1 MFKKVLL
8 VSCALAAAVL
18 AASCAPAPA
27 PAPAPEAQANAADA
41 TDAALTMSG
50 LADAA
55 WSLADLQALPQ
66 SESDYTNNDG
76 ETTTYSG
83 VRLADLLVAA
93 GVGDYAAVNL
103 VASDEYAIEIDRA
116 RLDACDD
123 CLVAISEDG
132 SLRSVMPGFEG
143 MFQVRGLVGLEVK

>member
-27 PAPAPEAQANAADA
+27 PAPAPEAQADAA
-41 TDAALTMSG
+41 DAALTMSG

-55 WSLADLQALPQ
+55 WSLAGLQALPQ
-66 SESDYTNNDG
+66 SQSDYTNKDG
-76 ETTTYSG
+76 ETTNYSG
-83 VRLADLLVAA
+83 VRFADLLAAA

-103 VASDEYAIEIDRA
+103 VASDGYAIEIDRA
-116 RLDACDD
+116 RLDACGD
-123 CLVAISEDG
+123 CLVAISDDG

-143 MFQVRGLVGLEVK
+143 MFQVRNLVALEVK

>member
-18 AASCAPAPA
+18 AASCAPVPA
-27 PAPAPEAQANAADA
+27 PAPAPEAQADVS
-41 TDAALTMSG
+41 DAALTVSG

-66 SESDYTNNDG
+66 SESDYTNKDG

-83 VRLADLLVAA
+83 VRFADLLAAA

-116 RLDACDD
+116 RLDACGD
-123 CLVAISEDG
+123 CLVAISDDG

-143 MFQVRGLVGLEVK
+143 MFQVKGLVALEVK